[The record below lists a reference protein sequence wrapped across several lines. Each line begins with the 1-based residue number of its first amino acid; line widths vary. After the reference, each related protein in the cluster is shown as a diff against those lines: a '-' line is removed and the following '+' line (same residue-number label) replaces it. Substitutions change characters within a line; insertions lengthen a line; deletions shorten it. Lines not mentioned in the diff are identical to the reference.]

1 MSSELYG
8 NGIDWEDK
16 FGVSFDAMSTDQ
28 KLVTMYSVLVE
39 LKKCNIKVTK
49 AIECIPGHIAFI
61 ATCKI
66 IFPIAF
72 TTVITILIALVI
84 AAFNHIQIIHVVK

>member
-1 MSSELYG
+1 MPSELYG
-8 NGIDWEDK
+8 NGIDWEEK

-39 LKKCNIKVTK
+39 LKKCNVKVTK
-49 AIECIPGHIAFI
+49 AIDCIPSHAAFI
-61 ATCKI
+61 SSCKI

-72 TTVITILIALVI
+72 TTIVTILIALI
-84 AAFNHIQIIHVVK
+84 ISAFNHISAAQAVR